1 MRNTSRQIRQQRA
14 LLLTEKSWLAAQTL
28 PSWPRITASFTWFG
42 LGINIMVEKRV
53 LTKIIVRRSD
63 HDGDEEGVD
72 CLLQMMVPHDHP
84 SYNGDEDE
92 GMR

>member
-1 MRNTSRQIRQQRA
+1 
-14 LLLTEKSWLAAQTL
+14 
-28 PSWPRITASFTWFG
+28 
-42 LGINIMVEKRV
+42 MVEKRV

-72 CLLQMMVPHDHP
+72 CLLQMIVPHDHP